1 MAPQQRWYSGTF
13 ARTALPMFGFV
24 LLCWYGLDQL
34 VSSKLKIR
42 VRGDKA
48 KGWGSSRSWVRYEC
62 LVPRQSKPLAQL
74 RQAPGIRTPIPQPSH
89 TAHPQQSVRGYDK
102 VEEYDPIERLRRLE
116 GARGGGGSGGGGG
129 NSSGHGS
136 NDSGSGP
143 GKQPGA
149 AAPSA
154 LASLEEE
161 LAALQASLKIDDFD
175 YKPVPRTV
183 DDEE

>member
-42 VRGDKA
+42 
-48 KGWGSSRSWVRYEC
+48 
-62 LVPRQSKPLAQL
+62 
-74 RQAPGIRTPIPQPSH
+74 
-89 TAHPQQSVRGYDK
+89 QSVRGYDK